1 MFAGQQGNIF
11 GPSVRKVTIVGSELC
26 CYLVIVKPILWIIW
40 TPILTYWPNSIDRAD
55 GLLKALL
62 NG

>member
-1 MFAGQQGNIF
+1 MVSGQLGSNCE
-11 GPSVRKVTIVGSELC
+11 PSMGKVRIVELVLC
-26 CYLVIVKPILWIIW
+26 CYLLIVKPILQKIW
-40 TPILTYWPNSIDRAD
+40 TPILTYWTNSIDRAD

>member
-1 MFAGQQGNIF
+1 MTAGQLGSIF
-11 GPSVRKVTIVGSELC
+11 GPSVGKVTIVESVLC
-26 CYLVIVKPILWIIW
+26 CYLLIVKPILWIIW
-40 TPILTYWPNSIDRAD
+40 TPVLTYWPNSIDWAD